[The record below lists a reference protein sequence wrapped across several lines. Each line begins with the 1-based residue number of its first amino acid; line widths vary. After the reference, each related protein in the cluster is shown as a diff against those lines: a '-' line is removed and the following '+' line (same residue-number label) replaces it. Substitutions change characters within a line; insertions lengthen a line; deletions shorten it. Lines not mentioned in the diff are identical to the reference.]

1 MLMGHDE
8 RAARWA
14 LGAPSTGP
22 NATSEVTRRGI
33 TSGLGGSRLARALRV
48 DWLGQTAASVCWIT
62 SMLAY
67 GVSSSGDWL
76 QLLAASAWLLANIA
90 SIATAEVD

>member
-1 MLMGHDE
+1 MLMENDQG
-8 RAARWA
+8 ATGWA
-14 LGAPSTGP
+14 LAAPSNRP
-22 NATSEVTRRGI
+22 NATTEAARRGVA
-33 TSGLGGSRLARALRV
+33 SGVGRSRLARALRV
-48 DWLGQTAASVCWIT
+48 EWLGQTAASVCWIT